1 VTRILEMLGYQE
13 MPISIVEQ
21 NGTIGPLHEIQA
33 WLEFSHSETTYCI
46 STQCGWAQASGTKD
60 LGPFLLNSHEF
71 ISADCDLSM
80 TLSNRAEP
88 RWTPICILI

>member
-1 VTRILEMLGYQE
+1 
-13 MPISIVEQ
+13 MPISIVGQ

-33 WLEFSHSETTYCI
+33 SVEFSHSETTYCI

-60 LGPFLLNSHEF
+60 LGPFLLHSHQF
-71 ISADCDLSM
+71 ISADCELSIAL
-80 TLSNRAEP
+80 TKRAEA

>member
-1 VTRILEMLGYQE
+1 MLGYQE

-60 LGPFLLNSHEF
+60 LGPFLLNSHNSF
-71 ISADCDLSM
+71 QPIASCRWPSATERSRGGHQ
-80 TLSNRAEP
+80 SAS
-88 RWTPICILI
+88 WF